1 MASGIDPPKLSL
13 IGSTLARPG
22 LFPSRNANHLNM
34 RWAMCVASRMKLTT
48 ITQLVAVGVGAV
60 IALGTVT
67 SCSKSGETPAT
78 STTTASSAAAMPQ
91 SGTFIAKLPAKE
103 GQPQMVLAVTVE
115 GDHVAAYACNNSND
129 EAWFFGTQ
137 KDGSMKLTSKYQDT
151 LQASF
156 DGEHLNT
163 TLTMNDVTY
172 TGSAEAAAA
181 PAGIYTATAGGARA
195 AWIMMVGNSV
205 VGVTSP
211 NSRND
216 RELIDKINAEQQG
229 FKDKVRQARLQ
240 RQLEQAA
247 ALNTSNFTSTLNGTT
262 VTAVQV
268 RGNMTSPP
276 S

>member
-1 MASGIDPPKLSL
+1 
-13 IGSTLARPG
+13 
-22 LFPSRNANHLNM
+22 
-34 RWAMCVASRMKLTT
+34 MKLTT

-67 SCSKSGETPAT
+67 ACSKSDETPAT
-78 STTTASSAAAMPQ
+78 STTTSSSVAAMPQ
-91 SGTFIAKLPAKE
+91 SGTFIAKLPAKA

-115 GDHVAAYACNNSND
+115 GDRVAAYACNNSND

-156 DGEHLNT
+156 DGKHLNT

-172 TGSAEAAAA
+172 TGSAEAAVA
-181 PAGIYTATAGGARA
+181 PAGIYTATAGDARA
-195 AWIMMVGNSV
+195 AWIVMADNSV

-216 RELIDKINAEQQG
+216 RDLIDKINAEQQG

-247 ALNTSNFTSTLNGTT
+247 ALNTSNFTSTLNGAT

-268 RGNMTSPP
+268 RGNMTSAP
-276 S
+276 